1 MKPLEKFKANSPPK
15 RRVPKLDKI
24 KEEIIDLYQSGYQ
37 AEQIQEF
44 AKLQKI
50 EVSLR
55 TISRYLRKLKASNF
69 SFSTNPSAAPTKA
82 KNGAR
87 EPSPFLQKIIQQS
100 QE

>member
-1 MKPLEKFKANSPPK
+1 MKTLEKFKANSPPK

-44 AKLQKI
+44 AILEKI
-50 EVSLR
+50 DVSVR
-55 TISRYLRKLKASNF
+55 TVKRYLSKLKASKF
-69 SFSTNPSAAPTKA
+69 SLTNPKSAAKPPEI
-82 KNGAR
+82 KNGKK
-87 EPSPFLQKIIQQS
+87 SNPFLDKIIKQA